1 MDNKKLS
8 IFYKNGIHINYICTI
23 IMFLDFKLG
32 MYLYLKVFSRNY
44 YVNFN
49 YLYNNPQLY
58 TWKHLVRL
66 TDTGHIA
73 NFLFYLFPS
82 TLPVCHNI
90 QFIISFGY
98 YITTVFFNMKDIDN
112 KKDRDI
118 IPEVHTIHSHLN
130 HSIGYLIL
138 FYYNTQNYYEFN
150 DNTLYLSYL
159 WVYTWLF
166 LIYFPWRY
174 ITNDCVYSI
183 LDNNT
188 SIIKKVTI
196 FVVFHI
202 LLYVANNIGYYVQI
216 SSNHLLL
223 AC

>member
-1 MDNKKLS
+1 MRKNIADGERYHKGTSKVLTRMIQWQADAASAMEDGAEKMEFIVELLQKLRHANVV
-8 IFYKNGIHINYICTI
+8 KN
-23 IMFLDFKLG
+23 D
-32 MYLYLKVFSRNY
+32 
-44 YVNFN
+44 VNEE
-49 YLYNNPQLY
+49 
-58 TWKHLVRL
+58 VE
-66 TDTGHIA
+66 
-73 NFLFYLFPS
+73 
-82 TLPVCHNI
+82 
-90 QFIISFGY
+90 
-98 YITTVFFNMKDIDN
+98 DIDN

-196 FVVFHI
+196 F
-202 LLYVANNIGYYVQI
+202 N
-216 SSNHLLL
+216 
-223 AC
+223 